1 MTPAT
6 SGFCFGFFFGAWF
19 GALMVAVLTY
29 DNHDH
34 RD

>member
-29 DNHDH
+29 DHDH